1 MYEKKKKS
9 ADRIVCRGKK
19 KKRKPDRLSDAVSGA
34 GGFSDFYRGTD
45 SGLVYFKFYE
55 I

>member
-1 MYEKKKKS
+1 MRRRKKAQIGS
-9 ADRIVCRGKK
+9 YAEARK

-34 GGFSDFYRGTD
+34 GGLSDFYRGTD